1 MRYSK
6 CQAYSE
12 RENID
17 TFKKV
22 KEWKSKGLESRVG
35 DERESVFIFSVIV
48 GYQGVWEKLLISRE
62 VPEKFY

>member
-35 DERESVFIFSVIV
+35 DERERECIHIQCYRGIPGSLGKTVD
-48 GYQGVWEKLLISRE
+48 KSRSS
-62 VPEKFY
+62 